1 MWGGRGRWGGRGEG
15 GRCWEDY
22 SRAFLSS
29 TPPHTCG
36 VSYGAWYPYHSGTL
50 PDGCKLAVF
59 DHVTSNTAMLLP
71 VAALIDLCRS
81 RGVEVGL
88 ASCRLIVL

>member
-1 MWGGRGRWGGRGEG
+1 M
-15 GRCWEDY
+15 
-22 SRAFLSS
+22 
-29 TPPHTCG
+29 
-36 VSYGAWYPYHSGTL
+36 